1 MNRVILLIWAIVSFL
16 LSAPFAMA
24 QTTNGNNEYDALYYI
39 SASKRWGNF
48 SVAAYTEFTIDYTTP
63 SLNYDYSL
71 LGVKYKILPWLD
83 TALYGGYMES
93 GNTKKWVH
101 VFQLIQTF
109 GWGNTKLWFS
119 EKVCHRR
126 DIHSGSNEG
135 LIRLRGNLQYHIP
148 NTVIMPFVSS
158 ETYLWDEWKRTN
170 IHAGARWKISRVITL
185 STYYMASVRPTLTK
199 HFLVIGLSFSI
210 Q

>member
-1 MNRVILLIWAIVSFL
+1 MVIVSLL
-16 LSAPFAMA
+16 LSAPYVMA
-24 QTTNGNNEYDALYYI
+24 QATNSNNEYDALYYI
-39 SASKRWGNF
+39 SASKRFGKF

-71 LGVKYKILPWLD
+71 LGVKYKLLPWLD
-83 TALYGGYMES
+83 TAIYGGYMES

-119 EKVCHRR
+119 EKLCHRR
-126 DIHSGSNEG
+126 DIYAGENEG
-135 LIRLRGNLQYHIP
+135 LLRLRGNVQYHIP
-148 NTVIMPFVSS
+148 ETVISPFVSS
-158 ETYLWDEWKRTN
+158 ETYLWNEWKRTN
-170 IHAGARWKISRVITL
+170 IHTGVRWAVSHGVTF

-199 HFLVIGLSFSI
+199 HFLVIGLSLSI
-210 Q
+210 